1 MEQEREIAIRCLEDK
16 KAQLNRMM
24 RNPKIMGAP
33 ALVHF
38 IRPQIMELK
47 AVIDEL
53 KHKSISELEEDMSEE
68 TLKWIKIITTRPT
81 IN

>member
-68 TLKWIKIITTRPT
+68 TVKWIKIITTRPT